1 MWRMTWQTLCVR
13 PYIKEYPDFK
23 FSAMYEKYCDDK
35 EGGDSLA
42 NPGSLS
48 WAVNA
53 TAERFTFVQGI
64 TLEFARISAYS
75 LRDPHTGEDIPA
87 MVIIHAKLAIG
98 GSMPGVDAVAAG
110 SGAGTGGADN
120 GTDVAAY
127 LGEGSDVDAASAGPS
142 FTIYAEIGG
151 KEVPTYVRVNGNFNM
166 WMGDGGMVAQRDQA
180 TIILEGGIEFEFPC
194 GKGMQISASLALEL
208 KMDSII
214 VDGATVSA
222 TWFCVD
228 ADAPKPRGCDL
239 PTLGHAQ
246 ARDALAALAAQ
257 PGVQKADEDSP
268 ASLMEV
274 EKCGK
279 NAEYTAEEGRCRL
292 NPS

>member
-1 MWRMTWQTLCVR
+1 LQSCFQIQLA
-13 PYIKEYPDFK
+13 PLHP
-23 FSAMYEKYCDDK
+23 
-35 EGGDSLA
+35 GG
-42 NPGSLS
+42 LS

-75 LRDPHTGEDIPA
+75 LRDPKTGEDMPA

-98 GSMPGVDAVAAG
+98 GTMPGVDAVAAG
-110 SGAGTGGADN
+110 SGAAGTGGAGN
-120 GTDVAAY
+120 GTDTDVAAY
-127 LGEGSDVDAASAGPS
+127 LGSDDDAASAGPS

-151 KEVPTYVRVNGNFNM
+151 KEVPTYVKINGNFNM
-166 WMGDGGMVAQRDQA
+166 WMGDGGMVAERDHA

-222 TWFCVD
+222 TWYCVD
-228 ADAPKPRGCDL
+228 PDAAKPRGCDL

-246 ARDALAALAAQ
+246 ARDALAALGATGEEN
-257 PGVQKADEDSP
+257 PDNP
-268 ASLMEV
+268 AILMEV

-279 NAEYTAEEGRCRL
+279 NAEYAAEEGRCRL